1 MSQEAWLRQL
11 PDAELAALVAELEER
26 AEQFSMATRAAVND
40 ELRRRKMPL
49 LGVGRSRH

>member
-1 MSQEAWLRQL
+1 MSQQEWLRL
-11 PDAELAALVAELEER
+11 LSDAELAAVVAELEAR